1 MLKTRKEEI
10 IKEEPE
16 DEFVPQPKLMKLKHL
31 MNSFW
36 PMWSKRKFWV
46 TESQNKY
53 LDVHHP
59 QVDHFK

>member
-36 PMWSKRKFWV
+36 PMWSKRKIWPLWPKV
-46 TESQNKY
+46 WGDRKSK
-53 LDVHHP
+53 
-59 QVDHFK
+59 